1 MPDVPVATAR
11 EDEPHFDP
19 EREID
24 LNHVLTNRGGV
35 PDAGVAPRPD
45 LSPIAKQIPSKPPM
59 DFPKFDPARPV
70 DTDFQLQQALA
81 VAKAMVTTQDRRSN

>member
-1 MPDVPVATAR
+1 MCRCSEVR

-19 EREID
+19 EKEID
-24 LNHVLTNRGGV
+24 LNHVLTNQGGV
-35 PDAGVAPRPD
+35 PDTGVGPRTD
-45 LSPIAKQIPSKPPM
+45 LPPIAKEIPSKPPM

-70 DTDFQLQQALA
+70 DTDFQLQQALV